1 MATEN
6 TPLDNNTTPKH
17 NREFNL
23 PVSNSSTHK
32 ISVIIPVLNEE
43 VFLSQNLDKFSQ
55 KDSLEYIFVD
65 GGSSDNTVNLIQAKN
80 LTVLQCDVGNRA
92 KQMNLGAEKA
102 QGNILLFLH
111 GDSIL
116 PTNFEQEIIT
126 ILNTN
131 KVVAGAFKL
140 NINNQNILLKFIA
153 FLVQIR
159 SQYLSL
165 PYGDQGIFL
174 KKQTFQDIGMFKII
188 PIMEDFDLVKRL
200 QKKGKIK
207 MAEGAV
213 ITSDRRWKK
222 LGILKTTLINQLMIL
237 GYYLKIDINLL
248 AKIYRKF

>member
-6 TPLDNNTTPKH
+6 KPLHNKTTQKDNNGV
-17 NREFNL
+17 NI
-23 PVSNSSTHK
+23 PVSNSFTHK

-43 VFLSQNLDKFSQ
+43 KFLSQNLDKFSK
-55 KDSLEYIFVD
+55 KDSIEYIFVD
-65 GGSSDNTVNLIQAKN
+65 GGSSDNTVNLIQSKA
-80 LTVLQCDVGNRA
+80 LTILQCDVKNRA
-92 KQMNLGAEKA
+92 LQMNLGAEKA
-102 QGNILLFLH
+102 QGDILLFLH

-116 PTNFEQEIIT
+116 PTNFDQEIIT
-126 ILNTN
+126 TLDTN
-131 KVVAGAFKL
+131 KVIAGAFKL
-140 NINNQNILLKFIA
+140 NINNQNNLLKFIS

-174 KKQTFQDIGMFKII
+174 KKQTFQDIGMFKNM

-200 QKKGKIK
+200 QKKGIIK

-222 LGILKTTLINQLMIL
+222 LGIFKTTLINQLMIL

-248 AKIYRKF
+248 AKIYRKI